1 MKVVS
6 ARSALAAGLC
16 GVVAGTAGGSP
27 SIAGARAVP
36 GSPLDGRWAFTWT
49 RAELHRHNSVQRP
62 ARYLVEIGNGHISRL
77 RPLPVRVCRI
87 TTNGTIAIFVCEPP
101 LVPGVVA
108 GRRYQ
113 MRWSIYRDRLTW
125 STVPGRAGWSDF
137 ALTPWTR
144 VR

>member
-1 MKVVS
+1 MKAVS

-16 GVVAGTAGGSP
+16 GVVAGTAVGCV
-27 SIAGARAVP
+27 SIASARVFP
-36 GSPLDGRWAFTWT
+36 GSPLDGRWAFNWT
-49 RAELHRHNSVQRP
+49 RAELLRNNSVQRP
-62 ARYLVEIGNGHISRL
+62 GRYLVEIGNGYISRL
-77 RPLPVRVCRI
+77 RPLPVRACRM
-87 TTNGTIAIFVCEPP
+87 TTNGTVAIFVCEPP

-108 GRRYQ
+108 GRRYL

-137 ALTPWTR
+137 GLTPWTR